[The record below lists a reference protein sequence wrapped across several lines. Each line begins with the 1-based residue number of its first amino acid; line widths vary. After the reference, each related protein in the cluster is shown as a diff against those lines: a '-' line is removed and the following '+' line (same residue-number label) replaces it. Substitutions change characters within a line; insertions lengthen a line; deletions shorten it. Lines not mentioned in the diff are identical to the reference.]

1 MPAPPPAENQEKV
14 VDYQKKSGD
23 APRARATTHRK
34 AREGR
39 RLQKEVSGC
48 STRRNVPATNHERV
62 FYSRS
67 RTEFRG
73 RSTCQRRLRPKTTRG
88 WSITSRIRRT
98 LHAPAP
104 RPAENHERLV
114 DCEENSEDASRAE
127 AANGQK
133 PREGRFFRELE
144 RRSTCQRGY
153 PPKTARGLAIRVQNS
168 HGATTRAIR
177 HVRNPR
183 RVRRSN

>member
-1 MPAPPPAENQEKV
+1 MPAPPPAENHEKV
-14 VDYQKKSGD
+14 VDYEKKIWGRSTR
-23 APRARATTHRK
+23 PRHHPP
-34 AREGR
+34 
-39 RLQKEVSGC
+39 Q
-48 STRRNVPATNHERV
+48 STRRSSIAKRILRMLHAPQRTRHNPREG
-62 FYSRS
+62 SRS

-73 RSTCQRRLRPKTTRG
+73 RSTSQRRLRPKTTRG

-114 DCEENSEDASRAE
+114 DCEENSEDAPRAE

-183 RVRRSN
+183 RVRRSD